1 MMPHSILGYFDP
13 GSGSILLQV
22 IVGGF
27 AGSALLFRYAWDRIR
42 GKVSGGSHAS
52 QERGWDAEAKLHRLS
67 GEMDL
72 HRLSGEMPIPR

>member
-42 GKVSGGSHAS
+42 GKVSGGSSAD
-52 QERGWDAEAKLHRLS
+52 QLS
-67 GEMDL
+67 EEDL
-72 HRLSGEMPIPR
+72 HRLSGEMSVHRRSGEMSVSG